1 MKRRLLTIL
10 TLVGCVI
17 GLGVTAAA
25 ASPTSV
31 HRGKASTVTV
41 VMHDPIA
48 TGSLSAG
55 NTSHTRPSVA
65 RSGC

>member
-41 VMHDPIA
+41 VMHDPHCHWF
-48 TGSLSAG
+48 LSAK
-55 NTSHTRPSVA
+55 TSHTRPSLA